1 MLINIVFAVRCTIIQ
16 QYSSAVC
23 TLRAMISA
31 NAAHKVRYML
41 VLHKVYGVQCN
52 TMIRKRIS
60 TTTIDIKTMNR
71 TAKRNENY
79 LRCALHFASL
89 IYPLV
94 TMHPIFKCFSFK
106 RARAISFA
114 YTSVF
119 LRFVWI
125 NLGIHI
131 YGARERE
138 TNEIDIAFL
147 LSIAHLINNRIF
159 SVHFVRLFDSNNV
172 GAGKLKLCMS
182 FDRYAIFNFLF
193 QFF

>member
-1 MLINIVFAVRCTIIQ
+1 MHTIAKLNCKLLIFLLAAIIWYWKLNHDTNYERTKKMLINIVFAVRCTIIQ

-41 VLHKVYGVQCN
+41 VLHKLYGVQCN

-114 YTSVF
+114 YWCLSPSFMDKFGNTYI
-119 LRFVWI
+119 WC
-125 NLGIHI
+125 
-131 YGARERE
+131 ARAR
-138 TNEIDIAFL
+138 NKW
-147 LSIAHLINNRIF
+147 NRYRIF
-159 SVHFVRLFDSNNV
+159 AFN
-172 GAGKLKLCMS
+172 CS
-182 FDRYAIFNFLF
+182 FD
-193 QFF
+193 